1 MASINTLVARMV
13 YWCRDANLG
22 YSQAD
27 RWNIRN
33 GGNCDCSS
41 LVIHCLR
48 EAGFDTGTASYTG
61 NMWQQLSTRGW
72 RRLPAN
78 GSPRYGDILLNDTHH
93 VAVYIGGGRLA
104 QASSSEY
111 GTAYGRGGD
120 QTGRETNIKAYYSY
134 PWNCYLRYV
143 GAQNGGS
150 DMATAAEVWGYN
162 WKKTAPGGN
171 MYNCVTNMYKD
182 LAKVKAAVGRLDQLK
197 CTHVVFQ
204 TANAIGIWNV
214 LAGTY
219 HIFSNPQEYKDHM
232 YALRTSGARI
242 TTWAALRGRKGSD
255 ANKVANPSAFGVK
268 I

>member
-1 MASINTLVARMV
+1 MPSLTTLVDRMV

-22 YSQAD
+22 YSQPR
-27 RWNIRN
+27 RWDIRP
-33 GGNCDCSS
+33 GGTADCSS
-41 LVIHCLR
+41 LTIHCLK
-48 EAGFDTGTASYTG
+48 EAGFDTGAAYWTG
-61 NMWQQLSTRGW
+61 NMSQELVRHGW
-72 RRLPAN
+72 KRLPNN
-78 GSPRYGDILLNDTHH
+78 GGPRYGDILLSDAHH

-104 QASSSEY
+104 QASASEY
-111 GTAYGRGGD
+111 GTIDGRSGD
-120 QTGRETNIKAYYSY
+120 QTGRETNISNYYNY
-134 PWNCYLRYV
+134 PWDCYLRYGGT
-143 GAQNGGS
+143 GAI
-150 DMATAAEVWGYN
+150 MATPAEIWGYN

-171 MYNCVTNMYKD
+171 MYNCVTNTSKD

-232 YALRTSGARI
+232 YALKTGGARV
-242 TTWAALRGRKGSD
+242 TTWAALRGKKGSD
-255 ANKVANPSAFGVK
+255 ANRVANPSAFGVK